1 MVIALSHSGVR
12 KGFVRLL
19 DSECTLVLRLVET
32 SRFERRKIP
41 NPGGSAFPRALA
53 FRGWTPRPPSFSLD
67 TLLAPVD
74 ANPSPGR
81 CDAFLPIPRCLERMG
96 KGPCSAFS
104 TCLSSRLRPP
114 TDLLPRR
121 LDGHAGD
128 LLLDGF
134 FDFGFQ
140 WSPRSH
146 RDSANLPTPRPNKLT
161 VHQERP

>member
-12 KGFVRLL
+12 KGFVTLL

-53 FRGWTPRPPSFSLD
+53 FRGWTPRPPSFFLD
-67 TLLAPVD
+67 TFLAPVD

-96 KGPCSAFS
+96 RAM
-104 TCLSSRLRPP
+104 LRIF
-114 TDLLPRR
+114 DLLIVSTEAPN
-121 LDGHAGD
+121 G
-128 LLLDGF
+128 
-134 FDFGFQ
+134 
-140 WSPRSH
+140 PP
-146 RDSANLPTPRPNKLT
+146 SAPIG
-161 VHQERP
+161 